1 MTNIGEVLFLAWG
14 VRVCYVVRN
23 AESFYNEAQSINFAI
38 YNICFVNI
46 IMMTIHFF
54 LFPDIGPNFKYTLGF
69 IRTQLSTSVTIALVF
84 GSKVVRVLN
93 GQGDHWDNKH
103 QAKGLVSYEM
113 SDICEET
120 NDLQTENEELKEE
133 IFKLATQI
141 GVLKNSLL
149 HVNNRHLRK
158 NGCQSCNPIASNQ
171 QSPTSKTGSFFKS
184 LGSNSCLAP
193 STSS

>member
-1 MTNIGEVLFLAWG
+1 M
-14 VRVCYVVRN
+14 
-23 AESFYNEAQSINFAI
+23 
-38 YNICFVNI
+38 
-46 IMMTIHFF
+46 
-54 LFPDIGPNFKYTLGF
+54 PDIDPNLKYTLAF
-69 IRTQLSTSVTIALVF
+69 VRTQLSTSVTIGLVF

-93 GQGDHWDNKH
+93 GQGDHWDSKL
-103 QAKGLVSYEM
+103 QAKGLMSYEM
-113 SDICEET
+113 NEICEET

-141 GVLKNSLL
+141 GLLKNSLM

-158 NGCQSCNPIASNQ
+158 NGCQSCNPIVSVQ

-193 STSS
+193 LPNV

>member
-1 MTNIGEVLFLAWG
+1 M
-14 VRVCYVVRN
+14 
-23 AESFYNEAQSINFAI
+23 
-38 YNICFVNI
+38 
-46 IMMTIHFF
+46 
-54 LFPDIGPNFKYTLGF
+54 
-69 IRTQLSTSVTIALVF
+69 TIALVF

-113 SDICEET
+113 NDICEET